1 MIHTLDP
8 IRLPADS
15 ALARDLPPRARDPAH
30 PGWDRY
36 DRKTLVYGAIHMPER
51 RMIRVYLPRL
61 FNFAPMVRAAMVTID
76 GAEAHLR
83 RHRIFRRYEILDFR
97 HDGDRP
103 KELEL
108 TCKPLGEVRIEVQ
121 GGDDAPF
128 AGRRVVYTILK
139 NERLEWIRDWLQFH
153 AAEHGADAVLISDNG
168 STDYDSETLLDV
180 IRGVPGYAVAQ
191 VLSVPLPWGPA
202 HRAPGVD
209 DGKLLQTSM
218 LNYCRDR
225 FLRGA
230 QAVLNVDVDE
240 LVMRH
245 RGGSVFDAVS
255 PWGYATFPGRWR
267 YAPNPKP
274 DLLHKD
280 HVLHNPKEDPC
291 PTKYVYNPRSWL
303 GRRSLS
309 VHSLEHVNRKLFS
322 VASGFCFLHCRGIS
336 TSWKAN
342 RLDWEPGE
350 LREDLGTRALLE
362 KFCAEKDSV
371 PYEASVGRVR
381 RG

>member
-8 IRLPADS
+8 IRLSADS

-51 RMIRVYLPRL
+51 RMVRVYLPRL
-61 FNFAPMVRAAMVTID
+61 FNFVPMVRAAMVTID

-97 HDGDRP
+97 HSGNGPR
-103 KELEL
+103 ELEL
-108 TCKPLGEVRIEVQ
+108 TCKPLGGVRIEVHA
-121 GGDDAPF
+121 GDDAPF
-128 AGRRVVYTILK
+128 ADRRAVYTILK
-139 NERLEWIRDWLQFH
+139 NERLEWIRDWLHFH

-225 FLRGA
+225 FLRRA

-255 PWGYATFPGRWR
+255 PWGYATFPGQWR
-267 YAPNPKP
+267 YAPNPGP
-274 DLLHKD
+274 GLRHRD
-280 HVLHNPKEDPC
+280 HVLYDPVEAPC
-291 PTKYVYNPRSWL
+291 PTKYVYKPASWL

-322 VASGFCFLHCRGIS
+322 VGSRFCFLHCRGIS

-342 RLDWEPGE
+342 RLDWETA
-350 LREDLGTRALLE
+350 RLLE
-362 KFCAEKDSV
+362 STGTVSV
-371 PYEASVGRVR
+371 LHRAFSSCPRLPSDGSTRS
-381 RG
+381 